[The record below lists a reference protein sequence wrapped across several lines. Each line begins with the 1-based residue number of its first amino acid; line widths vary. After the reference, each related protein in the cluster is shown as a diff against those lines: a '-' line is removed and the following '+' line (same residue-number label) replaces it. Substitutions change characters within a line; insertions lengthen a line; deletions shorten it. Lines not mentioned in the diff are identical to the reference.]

1 MIFKLAT
8 LNIKRNKKRSFL
20 SALSIFFAA
29 IIIILAWGWI
39 DGMLQNLIDTTI
51 DFQSGT
57 IKIASESFFK
67 QEKFFPTEFYYN
79 DKSDFIE
86 KLKKKLSNDFQK
98 IDFEYEERLNIAG
111 IASKGELS
119 VPAIINSI
127 STEKE
132 LAKYQVKR
140 RKIEGDPEIGNKK
153 IIIGK
158 ELAKNLNLKPDDSF
172 LLVTKTFISGLN
184 GIKVKVSGIVDFGIG
199 SYNKS
204 IILMDINDAKQ
215 LAKLHENSFV
225 QLLIFFDIK
234 HVDNVLASIN
244 NLLANSFS
252 DTDLKAVTFA
262 ESMGQ
267 LYGTMQ
273 MMRKV
278 LILVFAFIL
287 FLASF
292 IIINTMMMNI
302 FERINELGTLMAIG
316 MTKKEVFLLNFYEG
330 TIIGILGGVPG
341 SIFGYFIAFLMNKV
355 GFDFSKLLSGY
366 SMLINYVIRPSASLS
381 IFFISL
387 FISCVI
393 PAIATII
400 PSRYASKL
408 LPTEALRHL

>member
-86 KLKKKLSNDFQK
+86 KLKKKLSNDFPK

-366 SMLINYVIRPSASLS
+366 SMLMNYVIRPSASLS

>member
-1 MIFKLAT
+1 MIFKLAI

-20 SALSIFFAA
+20 SSLSIFFAA

-39 DGMLQNLIDTTI
+39 DGMLQNIIDTTI
-51 DFQSGT
+51 DFQTGT
-57 IKIASESFFK
+57 IKIASDSFLK
-67 QEKFFPTEFYYN
+67 QEKFFPIEFFYP
-79 DKSDFIE
+79 DKTYFLD
-86 KLKKKLSNDFQK
+86 KLKTELSKDFPKLH
-98 IDFEYEERLNIAG
+98 IDYEERLNITG
-111 IASKGELS
+111 IASKDELS
-119 VPAIINSI
+119 VAVAVNSI

-132 LAKYQVKR
+132 LLRYQINR
-140 RKIEGDPEIGNKK
+140 RKIEGSPEVGNKK

-158 ELAKNLNLKPDDSF
+158 DLAKNLNIKSGDTF
-172 LLVTKTFISGLN
+172 LFVTKTFVSGLN

-199 SYNKS
+199 AYNKS
-204 IILMDINDAKQ
+204 IVLMDINDVKE
-215 LAKLHENSFV
+215 LAKLSNNSFV
-225 QLLIFFDIK
+225 QILVFFDPK
-234 HVDNVLASIN
+234 HVDEVLKSIN
-244 NLLANSFS
+244 NLLKNSFTES
-252 DTDLKAVTFA
+252 DLKAVPFG

-267 LYGTMQ
+267 IYGTMQ
-273 MMRKV
+273 IMRKV
-278 LILVFAFIL
+278 LIVVFAFIL

-292 IIINTMMMNI
+292 VIINTMMMNI

-316 MTKKEVFLLNFYEG
+316 TTKKEIFLLNFYEG

-341 SIFGYFIAFLMNKV
+341 SIFGYLIALIMNKV
-355 GFDFSKLLSGY
+355 GFDFSKLLGGY
-366 SMLINYVIRPSASLS
+366 SMLMNYIIKPSASLV